1 MFSFHYWPVS
11 NHLMPFPCGFWCCLT
26 LWPYILRGQ
35 AAHGWKQVIAPL
47 AAFPLVWISS
57 ELMSPWASLHCKQWA
72 AKQRDSSLLMRLN
85 RIHLSDALIE
95 LGLLQTHT
103 HTLTHTNTNAPLG
116 WWEPVERLVACA
128 ESRRDLGML
137 IAVLK
142 LWCIMGHVGPKHL
155 IGALIKMSMSHSSY
169 HNHTQRW
176 VMQLIQTQ

>member
-103 HTLTHTNTNAPLG
+103 HTLTHTNTHTHECTTRVMRTCWEACCMC
-116 WWEPVERLVACA
+116 WEPKGLGNVNCSLETVVHHGTCGTEAPD
-128 ESRRDLGML
+128 RD
-137 IAVLK
+137 AD
-142 LWCIMGHVGPKHL
+142 
-155 IGALIKMSMSHSSY
+155 
-169 HNHTQRW
+169 
-176 VMQLIQTQ
+176 